1 MENNKNGFLI
11 LVVLLALGLIG
22 AGVWGFQQH
31 SQNQSL
37 SAEKEELSQQLSGL
51 SDLKSDLQKEVD
63 SLQVSYQLLASDNQQ
78 LQGSLADVQSALAR
92 KDAEIKAVKA
102 NRLGEVNG
110 LKGEIQ
116 QLLAAKAELEN
127 SIAAVK
133 AENDSLR
140 TRTGVLERDI
150 TIAKGEN
157 AALSNLNKTI
167 QGELKRLTLANFKA
181 TAFRVEVEGKK
192 PKATVKSG
200 RARRVIVTCDLT
212 DVPQEYQ
219 GLRPLYLTITDDKG
233 TPVSGSNIQA
243 KVNVNSQ
250 VVDLIAV
257 KEKNVNITASQR
269 LSFSHDLGEK
279 LREGY
284 YRVAVYTDIGLL
296 GAASFRLE

>member
-1 MENNKNGFLI
+1 MENNKNRFVILI
-11 LVVLLALGLIG
+11 ALLSLGLIG
-22 AGVWGFQQH
+22 AGWWGFQQH
-31 SQNQSL
+31 NQNETL
-37 SAEKEELSQQLSGL
+37 ATEKEQLSQQLSGL
-51 SDLKSDLQKEVD
+51 DELKSDLQKEVD
-63 SLQVSYQLLASDNQQ
+63 SLQASYQTLATDNQQ
-78 LQGSLADVQSALAR
+78 LQGSLADAQSTLAR
-92 KDAEIKAVKA
+92 KDAEIKAVKS

-127 SIAAVK
+127 SISAVK

-157 AALSNLNKTI
+157 TALSNLNKTI

-233 TPVSGSNIQA
+233 TPIAGSNIQA
-243 KVNVNSQ
+243 KVNANGQ
-250 VVDLIAV
+250 IIDLIGV
-257 KEKNVNITASQR
+257 KEKDVNITANQR

-279 LREGY
+279 LKEGY
-284 YRVAVYTDIGLL
+284 YRVAVYTDLGLL